1 MLTISSDANLVKR
14 AFDTWRSALLEEG
27 IRDGYLWRLPEQRIV
42 FRNQSDA
49 RNDMLDRRTALGTDP
64 NGDYW
69 AVQINEAE
77 NPGDPNVNSAI
88 ALDEKDRPFLLR
100 QGRLT
105 PPVAGNKH
113 ILEAEFRALT
123 GLMPK
128 TVKNGDTPSKQRE
141 WYVVTPL
148 DVSSDEIR
156 YATGRFV
163 DICAKAREREAAGSG
178 TLPDTTPVVGLG
190 NDETGGT
197 YTIGARDAQDVKHIR
212 KQQGEV
218 WQRLAVILREA
229 GIAIDKPKHASGYEV
244 DAIIAGPIEPIL
256 LEIKSGATAAD
267 VYAGMGQLQLYPKL
281 LPQLGRH
288 QLVLLLPS
296 LPQQALVKAVE
307 ECGVRL
313 CTYEF
318 YEESGELIITFSDQ
332 FKEICGIQPA
342 HQKR

>member
-1 MLTISSDANLVKR
+1 MPILSKDHSIYGVRL
-14 AFDTWRSALLEEG
+14 LLEEG
-27 IRDGYLWRLPEQRIV
+27 IRDGKLWRLPEQRIV
-42 FRNQSDA
+42 FRNQSDD
-49 RNDMLDRRTALGTDP
+49 RSNKLDLRTALGTDP
-64 NGDYW
+64 TGKYW

-77 NPGDPNVNSAI
+77 NAGDPNITSAI
-88 ALDEKDRPFLLR
+88 ALDEDGRPFLLR

-113 ILEAEFRALT
+113 ILEAEFRTLT
-123 GLMPK
+123 GLTPEP
-128 TVKNGDTPSKQRE
+128 VKNGNTSGKLRE

-156 YATGRFV
+156 SATGQFV
-163 DICAKAREREAAGSG
+163 DICVRAREREVAGIG
-178 TLPDTTPVVGLG
+178 TMPDTTPVVGLG

-197 YTIGARDAQDVKHIR
+197 YVIGARDAQDAKHIR

-218 WQRLAVILREA
+218 WQRLAIILREA

-244 DAIIAGPIEPIL
+244 DAVIAGPIEPTL

-296 LPQQALVKAVE
+296 LPQQALVKAVK

-313 CTYEF
+313 FTYE
-318 YEESGELIITFSDQ
+318 YSEENGTPVIRFSGH
-332 FKEICGIQPA
+332 FKGICGIQSVS
-342 HQKR
+342 QKH